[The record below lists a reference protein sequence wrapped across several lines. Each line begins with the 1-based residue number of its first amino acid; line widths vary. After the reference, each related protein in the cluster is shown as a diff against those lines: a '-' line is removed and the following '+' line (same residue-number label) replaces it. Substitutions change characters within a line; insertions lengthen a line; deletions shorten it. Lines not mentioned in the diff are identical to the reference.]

1 MKINHWFKSSN
12 LKNTLVSYYAFSL
25 LEENIPNNV
34 AFENNFVVDVKLLIA
49 LDYTISDYLKIE
61 THIIIL
67 HTKCQV
73 FFPRIFFFQ
82 ELAQKI

>member
-1 MKINHWFKSSN
+1 MHFLYRKKIFQASN
-12 LKNTLVSYYAFSL
+12 L
-25 LEENIPNNV
+25 

-67 HTKCQV
+67 HTKGHC
-73 FFPRIFFFQ
+73 FFPHVIFFQ
-82 ELAQKI
+82 ELAPNFFNNIYIQFFLNTSNKKY